1 MKTKTNA
8 MKHMMLLSVLL
19 ISSLTVFGQF
29 TPQRLVIN
37 GQSGVFLT
45 PEQEKAVIKS
55 LIDLRYY
62 SKGIVLRDS
71 IILDLEKRVGDK
83 KLEINLLTSKYN
95 NCITDAK
102 SYAKNYNDLL
112 EAYNKLDQEHNV
124 LKITHSKSINWNIGL
139 GCSTLILG
147 LLLILTN

>member
-1 MKTKTNA
+1 M
-8 MKHMMLLSVLL
+8 
-19 ISSLTVFGQF
+19 TVFGQF

-37 GQSGVFLT
+37 GQNGIFLT

-62 SKGIVLRDS
+62 SKGVTLRDS
-71 IILDLEKRVGDK
+71 IIIDLEKRVVDK
-83 KLEINLLTSKYN
+83 NLEINLLTSKYN

-102 SYAKNYNDLL
+102 SYAKNHNDLL

-139 GCSTLILG
+139 ACSTLLLG
-147 LLLILTN
+147 TLLILTN

>member
-8 MKHMMLLSVLL
+8 MKHMILLSVLV

-37 GQSGVFLT
+37 DQSGVFLT
-45 PEQEKAVIKS
+45 PEQEKAIIKS

-62 SKGIVLRDS
+62 SKGVTLRDS
-71 IILDLEKRVGDK
+71 IILDMSKRINDK
-83 KLEINLLTSKYN
+83 NLEIKLLTSKYN

-102 SYAKNYNDLL
+102 TYAKNHNLLL
-112 EAYNKLDQEHNV
+112 EEYNELGAHNMELSGKLSN
-124 LKITHSKSINWNIGL
+124 SRNWNFGL
-139 GCSTLILG
+139 GASVLLLG
-147 LLLILTN
+147 ALLILTN

>member
-1 MKTKTNA
+1 M
-8 MKHMMLLSVLL
+8 
-19 ISSLTVFGQF
+19 TVFGQF

-37 GQSGVFLT
+37 GQNGIFLN

-71 IILDLEKRVGDK
+71 VILDLEKRIGDK

-102 SYAKNYNDLL
+102 TYAKNHNLLL
-112 EAYNKLDQEHNV
+112 EEYNELGAHNMELSGKL
-124 LKITHSKSINWNIGL
+124 SKSINWNIGL
-139 GCSTLILG
+139 ACSTLLLG
-147 LLLILTN
+147 TLLVITN

>member
-1 MKTKTNA
+1 M
-8 MKHMMLLSVLL
+8 
-19 ISSLTVFGQF
+19 TVFGQF

-37 GQSGVFLT
+37 GQNGIFLN

-71 IILDLEKRVGDK
+71 VILDLEKRIGDK

-102 SYAKNYNDLL
+102 LYAKNHNDLL
-112 EAYNKLDQEHNV
+112 EGYNKLDQEHNL

-139 GCSTLILG
+139 ACSTLLLG
-147 LLLILTN
+147 TLLILTN